1 MVAAEDK
8 SWEYTL
14 GRIDERTEQ
23 TGQRLDLLDQRLD
36 LAEQRLGQRLDRV
49 EQRLDRVEEKM
60 LTKGTFFAVLSV
72 VTALLATL
80 ITLN

>member
-49 EQRLDRVEEKM
+49 EEKM
-60 LTKGTFFAVLSV
+60 LTKGIFFVVLSV

>member
-1 MVAAEDK
+1 MQIVAVAEGK

-23 TGQRLDLLDQRLD
+23 TGQRLDRVG
-36 LAEQRLGQRLDRV
+36 QRLGQ
-49 EQRLDRVEEKM
+49 VEEKM
-60 LTKGTFFAVLSV
+60 LTKGTFLAMLAV